1 MGCGCL
7 IALFAVLSPRLAIF
21 LTWIFTDRLSIALQS
36 FWLGLAGFIFLPWT
50 TLVYAWAYEPVLGV
64 SGLGWF
70 LVIFAFVVDISSHL
84 SAWRARDDERLRR
97 AD

>member
-21 LTWIFTDRLSIALQS
+21 LTWIFTDRLSIALDS
-36 FWLGLAGFIFLPWT
+36 FWWGLAGFLFLPWT
-50 TLVYAWAYEPVLGV
+50 TLVYAWAYQPVVGV
-64 SGLGWF
+64 SGFGWF

-84 SAWRARDDERLRR
+84 SAWRARDQERLRR
-97 AD
+97 A